1 MFSGPRFS
9 VSVLSY
15 VLVLC
20 SYIVD
25 HEMGGESLFQMNN
38 YQVIVLSILQ
48 YELIFIIA

>member
-25 HEMGGESLFQMNN
+25 HEMGGGILISDEQ
-38 YQVIVLSILQ
+38 LSSDCSKH
-48 YELIFIIA
+48 FTV